1 MSIDPRAI
9 TIESIED
16 IRLAFNAS
24 LARLNMSSYKVDVDN
39 EKHPIDVVTHPAV
52 LLSRLAM
59 RAEEIAILV
68 YGVRLFPNACYLVS
82 NESPCG
88 MVIQHF
94 EDLNFDQQMDTNI
107 QQSQDREP
115 ATIETI
121 TRGLLGMIMDY
132 AVIETFDIDPKLK
145 LVKIKPH
152 NMVVHGLFKTSEEY
166 EDGQGLPL
174 LDANM
179 VALSDLQAMLQED
192 EPLLGLNKAREKAYE
207 LDQMQRQR
215 HERNASLEGGVDG
228 L

>member
-9 TIESIED
+9 SIDAIED

-24 LARLNMSSYKVDVDN
+24 MARLNMSSYKVDVDN

-59 RAEEIAILV
+59 RAEEIAMLV

-88 MVIQHF
+88 MIIQHF
-94 EDLNFDQQMDTNI
+94 EDLNFDQQTDINI
-107 QQSQDREP
+107 QQSQDRDV
-115 ATIETI
+115 ATLETL
-121 TRGLLGMIMDY
+121 TRGLMGMIIDR
-132 AVIETFDIDPKLK
+132 AVGDTFEIDTKQK

-152 NMVVHGLFKTSEEY
+152 SMVIHGLFKTTQEY

-179 VALSDLQAMLQED
+179 VALSELQNMLMEA
-192 EPLLGLNKAREKAYE
+192 EPLLALNKAREKAYE
-207 LDQMQRQR
+207 LDQQQRQR
-215 HERNASLEGGVDG
+215 QERNAGIEGVVDG
-228 L
+228 F